1 MDAVQ
6 FASSPSQQ
14 KYMISVGPAG
24 HVMMNPGNPAGGG
37 LGLGIGAL
45 LARLRR
51 NRGPWHVD
59 VALLDQD
66 NRPTGGTHHEQL
78 ADQAKAE
85 ERAAEIM
92 RLIGE
97 GAWTSTL

>member
-1 MDAVQ
+1 MV
-6 FASSPSQQ
+6 
-14 KYMISVGPAG
+14 SVGPAR
-24 HVMMNPGNPAGGG
+24 HLSMNPGNPAGGG

-51 NRGPWHVD
+51 KHGPWHVD

-78 ADQAKAE
+78 ADQAVAE
-85 ERAAEIM
+85 QRAAEIV

-97 GAWTSTL
+97 GSWTS